1 MSGESFTKPVDLMQ
15 RETEAFRIQKREGLM
30 SEFNDWELSRAPY
43 IDEDRTVEVT
53 ARIWEHFETFNALEF
68 IDEVRRE
75 IDELDAGVRRS
86 AEIYFRTWDD
96 VDGCPSR
103 AVSLTYRRPA
113 TEREIRMDRARQI
126 KSVMDDRA
134 WLQQRTSTLLE
145 DAERAG
151 MSADDIGISAEG
163 GNYVITRKAEAE
175 QE

>member
-1 MSGESFTKPVDLMQ
+1 
-15 RETEAFRIQKREGLM
+15 M

-43 IDEDRTVEVT
+43 IDEDCTVEVT
-53 ARIWEHFETFNALEF
+53 SKIWEHSETFNALDF

-75 IDELDAGVRRS
+75 IDGLDAGVQRS

-126 KSVMDDRA
+126 KAVMDDRE
-134 WLQQRTSTLLE
+134 WLRQRAVTLLE

-151 MSADDIGISAEG
+151 MSAADIGVSVVDGAYTIS
-163 GNYVITRKAEAE
+163 RSAEAE

>member
-1 MSGESFTKPVDLMQ
+1 
-15 RETEAFRIQKREGLM
+15 M

-53 ARIWEHFETFNALEF
+53 AKIWEHSETFNALEF

-75 IDELDAGVRRS
+75 IDELDAGAQRS

-103 AVSLTYRRPA
+103 SVSLTYRRPA

-126 KSVMDDRA
+126 KSVTDDRA
-134 WLQQRTSTLLE
+134 WLQQRMATLLE

-151 MSADDIGISAEG
+151 IPAADLGVSADG
-163 GNYVITRKAEAE
+163 GNYVIACRPEAE

>member
-1 MSGESFTKPVDLMQ
+1 
-15 RETEAFRIQKREGLM
+15 M

-43 IDEDRTVEVT
+43 IDEDCTVGVT
-53 ARIWEHFETFNALEF
+53 AKVWEHSETFNALEF
-68 IDEVRRE
+68 INEVRLE
-75 IDELDAGVRRS
+75 IDAMEPDARQS

-126 KSVMDDRA
+126 KSVMDDCA
-134 WLQQRTSTLLE
+134 WLQQRAATLLE

-151 MSADDIGISAEG
+151 ISATDIGISFVDGA
-163 GNYVITRKAEAE
+163 YTITCKAEAD

>member
-1 MSGESFTKPVDLMQ
+1 
-15 RETEAFRIQKREGLM
+15 M

-53 ARIWEHFETFNALEF
+53 ARIWEHSETFNALEF
-68 IDEVRRE
+68 TDEVRRE
-75 IDELDAGVRRS
+75 IDGLGFDVQQS
-86 AEIYFRTWDD
+86 AEIYFRTWTD

-126 KSVMDDRA
+126 KAVMDDRD
-134 WLQQRTSTLLE
+134 WLRQRLATLLE

-151 MSADDIGISAEG
+151 VTVADLGIAADG
-163 GNYVITRKAEAE
+163 GNYVISVGQETEEA
-175 QE
+175 

>member
-1 MSGESFTKPVDLMQ
+1 M
-15 RETEAFRIQKREGLM
+15 R
-30 SEFNDWELSRAPY
+30 EFNDWEISRASY
-43 IDEDRTVEVT
+43 IDEDCTVEVT
-53 ARIWEHFETFNALEF
+53 AKIWEHSETFNALEF
-68 IDEVRRE
+68 IEGVRRE
-75 IDELDAGVRRS
+75 IDELDADAQRS

-103 AVSLTYRRPA
+103 SVSLTYRRPA

-134 WLQQRTSTLLE
+134 WLQQRMATLLE

-151 MSADDIGISAEG
+151 IPAADLGVSAEG
-163 GNYVITRKAEAE
+163 GNYVIACLQEAE